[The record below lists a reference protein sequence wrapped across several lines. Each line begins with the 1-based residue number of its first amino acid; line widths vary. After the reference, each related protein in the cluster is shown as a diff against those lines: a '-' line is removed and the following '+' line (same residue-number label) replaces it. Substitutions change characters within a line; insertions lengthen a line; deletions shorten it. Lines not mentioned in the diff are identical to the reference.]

1 MYEKCTKSNSGMDGP
16 INKANAG
23 LLEFGPSQ
31 QRACGT
37 LKVAAGF
44 DGYSTRVERL
54 YQSGSVRMLF
64 PNSQGAELVGVI
76 ANTAG
81 GLTGGDHFET
91 SISVRPRATLSV
103 TSQSAEKIYR
113 SAAGDAE
120 VLVKLNV
127 EASGELAWI
136 PHQTILFN
144 GGRLRRRI
152 EAHVARNASLWL
164 MGSIVFGRLAM
175 GEEICAGQVVEGCQ
189 VYREGHLAH
198 AEAFRLDGSEV
209 PYRGNA
215 SLAGQKCIATLV
227 YIGTGIEA
235 KLQLARSIMD
245 ADRQLESGASAWN
258 GRMLLRLAGGD
269 PAAIRRLVVK
279 LLTTLRNAPVPR
291 NLRM

>member
-1 MYEKCTKSNSGMDGP
+1 MDGP
-16 INKANAG
+16 INTADAG
-23 LLEFGPSQ
+23 LLEAGPSH
-31 QRACGT
+31 QRAFGT

-44 DGYSTRVERL
+44 DGSVTRVERL

-64 PNSQGAELVGVI
+64 PNTHRAELAGVI
-76 ANTAG
+76 VNTAG
-81 GLTGGDHFET
+81 GLTGGDRFAA
-91 SISVRPRATLSV
+91 SIRVRPRATLSV
-103 TSQSAEKIYR
+103 TSQAAERIYR

-120 VLVKLNV
+120 VRVKLNV

-164 MGSIVFGRLAM
+164 MESIVFGRLAM
-175 GEEICAGQVVEGCQ
+175 GEEICAGHVVEDWQ

-198 AEAFRLDGSEV
+198 AEAFRLDGSELS
-209 PYRGNA
+209 YRSNA
-215 SLAGQKCIATLV
+215 SLAGLKCIATLLH
-227 YIGTGIEA
+227 IGTGIEA
-235 KLQLARSIMD
+235 KLRVARSIMD
-245 ADRQLESGASAWN
+245 ADPRLETGASAWN

-269 PAAIRRLVVK
+269 PAAMRRLVIK